1 MSNKL
6 VETPVQGSPSSSP
19 KPSGKV
25 ATNGIPGLPPR
36 TSSPSAVPEVTY
48 DQNGSLPGKK

>member
-6 VETPVQGSPSSSP
+6 VETPVQGSQSSSP
-19 KPSGKV
+19 KPSGNVK
-25 ATNGIPGLPPR
+25 TNGVPGLPPR
-36 TSSPSAVPEVTY
+36 TSSPASVPEVTY